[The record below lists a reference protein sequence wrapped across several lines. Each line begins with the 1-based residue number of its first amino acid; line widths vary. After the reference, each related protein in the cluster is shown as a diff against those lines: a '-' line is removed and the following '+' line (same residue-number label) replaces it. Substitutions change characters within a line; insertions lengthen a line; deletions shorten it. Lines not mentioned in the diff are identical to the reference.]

1 MNFLTL
7 ATEAAAGG
15 GGLQGM
21 LVSFGPFILII
32 VVMYF
37 LLFRSQSK
45 KAKER
50 QKMLDA
56 IRAGDK
62 VLTSGGIIGV
72 VASIKEKTMSIKISE
87 NVKVEVMRS
96 SVNGVLEKGEDQGKT
111 VSE

>member
-1 MNFLTL
+1 MDFITL
-7 ATEAAAGG
+7 ATEAASGQ

-72 VASIKEKTMSIKISE
+72 VSAIKDKTMSIKIAE

-96 SVNGVLEKGEDQGKT
+96 SVNGVLERAEEAGKA
-111 VSE
+111 E